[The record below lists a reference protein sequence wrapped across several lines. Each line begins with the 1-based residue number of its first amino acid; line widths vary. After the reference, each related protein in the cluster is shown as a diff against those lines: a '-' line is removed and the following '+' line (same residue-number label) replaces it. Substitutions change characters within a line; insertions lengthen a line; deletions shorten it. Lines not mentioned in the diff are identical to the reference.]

1 MMSDKANFGVVASS
15 CRQDPAALTERNI
28 AVWDQ
33 LFTNRNWGKY
43 PPEELVRFIARTFP
57 EIENRK
63 LLRALEVGCG
73 PGANL
78 WYLAREGFKIAGI
91 DGSAKAIGLVRE
103 RLRAEKLNIPYE
115 VDLRVG
121 NFATLPW
128 AANQFDVV
136 IDIEA
141 ISCNTTPVIRSVIA
155 EIKRVL
161 KSGGWFFAKM
171 FGPKTTGAT
180 SGSRLEVRT
189 TEKPLRGPLA
199 GMGVTHVFTERE
211 IRKEFSGFAEF
222 SLDWVYRSDR
232 NGQFSV
238 FEWLVQA
245 RK

>member
-1 MMSDKANFGVVASS
+1 MSDKVDSAVVAT
-15 CRQDPAALTERNI
+15 ALTERNI
-28 AVWDQ
+28 AGWDQ
-33 LFTNRNWGKY
+33 LFANLNWGKY
-43 PPEELVRFIARTFP
+43 PPEELIRFIARTFP
-57 EIENRK
+57 EIEKRTF
-63 LLRALEVGCG
+63 LCALEVGCG

-91 DGSAKAIGLVRE
+91 DGSARAIDLARQ
-103 RLRAEKLNIPYE
+103 RLRAEKLNVPCKA
-115 VDLRVG
+115 DLRVG

-128 AANQFDVV
+128 AADQFDVV

-141 ISCNTTPVIRSVIA
+141 IYCNTMPIIRSVIA
-155 EIKRVL
+155 EIERVL
-161 KSGGWFFAKM
+161 KPGGWFFAKM

-189 TEKPLRGPLA
+189 TEKPLTGPLA

-211 IRKEFSGFAEF
+211 IRKEFSGFAELC
-222 SLDWVYRSDR
+222 LDWVHRSDR
-232 NGQFSV
+232 NGRFSV